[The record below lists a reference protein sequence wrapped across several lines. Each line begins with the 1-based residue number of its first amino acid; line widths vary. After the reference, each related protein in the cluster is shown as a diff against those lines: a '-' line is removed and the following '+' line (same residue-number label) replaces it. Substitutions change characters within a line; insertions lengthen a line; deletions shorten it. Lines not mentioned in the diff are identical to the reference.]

1 MKKWSQNFTNF
12 WTRLSSNFPARG
24 FARMLVEVNVL
35 LGFLQFNY
43 RFGLDFV
50 KGATSNPQF
59 RKTPF
64 LLRRLPCHRK

>member
-12 WTRLSSNFPARG
+12 GPGFQVIPPARG

-43 RFGLDFV
+43 RFGLDFPSV
-50 KGATSNPQF
+50 SAPIS
-59 RKTPF
+59 
-64 LLRRLPCHRK
+64 

>member
-1 MKKWSQNFTNF
+1 
-12 WTRLSSNFPARG
+12 
-24 FARMLVEVNVL
+24 MLVEANVL

-64 LLRRLPCHRK
+64 LLRRLPWLW

>member
-1 MKKWSQNFTNF
+1 
-12 WTRLSSNFPARG
+12 
-24 FARMLVEVNVL
+24 MLVEASIYK
-35 LGFLQFNY
+35 GFPRFRT

-64 LLRRLPCHRK
+64 LLRRLPWLW

>member
-1 MKKWSQNFTNF
+1 MKKWTKNSLTFGPGFQVI
-12 WTRLSSNFPARG
+12 SPAKVFG
-24 FARMLVEVNVL
+24 RMLVEVNVL

-64 LLRRLPCHRK
+64 LLRRLPWLW

>member
-12 WTRLSSNFPARG
+12 GPGFQVIPPARG

-64 LLRRLPCHRK
+64 LLRRLPWLW